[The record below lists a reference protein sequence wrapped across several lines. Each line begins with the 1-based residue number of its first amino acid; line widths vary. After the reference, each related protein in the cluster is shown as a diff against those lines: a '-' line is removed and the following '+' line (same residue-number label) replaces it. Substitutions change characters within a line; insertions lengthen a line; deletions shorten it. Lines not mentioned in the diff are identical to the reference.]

1 MNVEA
6 ELLAQSNKMINKLIL
21 YGRKFCDYIC
31 TPDGMH
37 DILMEYYA
45 TGIISD
51 DVKYS
56 VKVSYDYDYF
66 AFTKSLKSLIA
77 IKTMLNNKDYPLNE
91 DCLLQIRSIFENH
104 IMSRYLREYIDIES
118 EKNSKIKDF
127 IINPLGVTLNFYG
140 LKRTDII
147 DMEGNNMGKVLTP
160 SRFKTGE
167 ECNYYSDF
175 YPFLCEY
182 THCSFGTIGC
192 YFDEHLFTYRK
203 DNFTLLTRLLA
214 IFVFTKIYEGVVTVN
229 GEDLGNKK
237 DERIYYNL
245 AYDALELQ
253 LQLFDFLIAFY
264 NEKVPDV
271 SAKAIEKYLGN
282 GVTDKSNRR
291 IVAML
296 NKMKQSL
303 FDQGIGNLDKSII
316 KDNGTFE
323 RSYQAW

>member
-31 TPDGMH
+31 APDGMH
-37 DILMEYYA
+37 DILMTYYA
-45 TGIISD
+45 TGNISD

-56 VKVSYDYDYF
+56 EKISYDYDYF

-77 IKTMLNNKDYPLNE
+77 IKTMLNNKEYPLNE

-104 IMSRYLREYIDIES
+104 IMSRYLREYINIES
-118 EKNSKIKDF
+118 EKNLKIKDF
-127 IINPLGVTLNFYG
+127 IINPLGVTLNLYG
-140 LKRTDII
+140 LKRNDII
-147 DMEGNNMGKVLTP
+147 DIEGNNIGKVLTP
-160 SRFKTGE
+160 SRFKIGD

-237 DERIYYNL
+237 DVRIYYNL
-245 AYDALELQ
+245 AYDSLELQ

-264 NEKVPDV
+264 KKKVPDV

-296 NKMKQSL
+296 KKMKQSL
-303 FDQGIGNLDKSII
+303 FDQGIGNLNKSII
-316 KDNGTFE
+316 KDDGTFE
-323 RSYQAW
+323 RSYQPW